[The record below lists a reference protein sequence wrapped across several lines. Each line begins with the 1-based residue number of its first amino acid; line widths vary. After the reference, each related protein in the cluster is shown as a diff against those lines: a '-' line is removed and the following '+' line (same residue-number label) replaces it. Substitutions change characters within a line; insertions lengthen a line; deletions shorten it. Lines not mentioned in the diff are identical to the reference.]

1 MENKT
6 GNYKGTKSMN
16 EEKEFAELKDQIG
29 QLLFDLQTSLSETD
43 RQNCLLL
50 LEKTLRKYYDLKQT
64 ADEHR

>member
-16 EEKEFAELKDQIG
+16 EEKEFSELKKQIG
-29 QLLFDLQTSLSETD
+29 QLLLHLQTSLSETD

-50 LEKTLRKYYDLKQT
+50 LEKTLREYYDL
-64 ADEHR
+64 E

>member
-1 MENKT
+1 
-6 GNYKGTKSMN
+6 MN